1 MGTVMLCAISGLV
14 WRYIWELVKYKKK
27 MKSMKRIKG
36 LINN

>member
-1 MGTVMLCAISGLV
+1 MGTVILCAISGLV

-27 MKSMKRIKG
+27 KSMKRIKG